1 MESTPQWEAART
13 AKSARLGSENG
24 DRISVATIEQANLA
38 REFYV
43 AEGHQASAPR
53 EVGGEFEFDVY
64 DLGVEIVYEDDVPIE
79 RNHAIIVT
87 PTTAQHRAYVLSLRA
102 ILDATEAV
110 DSYCVDY
117 LTAEG
122 TVDRESL
129 GMERVDH
136 VSRTLAELDGI
147 VSGSDALA
155 QTGDVCADPK
165 LLAFTVRR
173 ARQLAA
179 AIRQAIRL

>member
-1 MESTPQWEAART
+1 METTPEWEAART
-13 AKSARLGSENG
+13 TKSARLASENG
-24 DRISVATIEQANLA
+24 DRVTAATIEQATLA

-53 EVGGEFEFDVY
+53 EVGGSYEFDVY

-79 RNHAIIVT
+79 RNHAILVK

-122 TVDRESL
+122 TIDREAL

-147 VSGSDALA
+147 VSSSDELA
-155 QTGDVCADPK
+155 RTGEVCADPQ
-165 LLAFTVRR
+165 LLAVTVRR

-179 AIRQAIRL
+179 AIRQAVRL